1 LTDSD
6 AAPPDRRRA
15 LAPEGVNRSAT
26 QIRERPTDDN
36 PGGAAEAK
44 PAPTR
49 AVRPKHAASLLL
61 WRRGSKGIE
70 LLMGL
75 RHERH
80 RFLPNV
86 LVFPGGR
93 VDIGDHRAKAL
104 TELPERARRLL
115 LRADATPSLARA
127 LGVAAARELHEETG
141 LVLGRMEGQRLWPDL
156 GALDY
161 LCRAV
166 TPPNRFM
173 RFNARFLIA
182 PAEAAQGRI
191 RGSGE
196 LEELRF
202 FTIEEAHRH
211 KMITITAKV
220 MAEFEAWLAMGE
232 AERAARPLVCFRSGR
247 KDQDARTF
255 EA

>member
-1 LTDSD
+1 MTEEDVAGL
-6 AAPPDRRRA
+6 
-15 LAPEGVNRSAT
+15 
-26 QIRERPTDDN
+26 RERPTDDN
-36 PGGAAEAK
+36 PGGVAEAK
-44 PAPTR
+44 PAPNR
-49 AVRPKHAASLLL
+49 AVRPRHAASLLL
-61 WRRGSKGIE
+61 WRRSSKGLE

-75 RHERH
+75 RHARH

-93 VDIGDHRAKAL
+93 VDIGDHRAKAVS
-104 TELPERARRLL
+104 ELPERTRVLLARS
-115 LRADATPSLARA
+115 APPSMARA

-141 LVLGRMEGQRLWPDL
+141 LVLGRMEGRRLWPDL
-156 GALDY
+156 SVLDY

-182 PAEAAQGRI
+182 PAEAAHGTL

-202 FTIEEAHRH
+202 FTPEEARRH
-211 KMITITAKV
+211 KMISITAKV
-220 MAEFEAWLAMGE
+220 MEEFEAWLGMEE
-232 AERAARPLVCFRSGR
+232 AERAARPLICFRSGR
-247 KDQDARTF
+247 RAQDSRVL
-255 EA
+255 EP

>member
-1 LTDSD
+1 MTD
-6 AAPPDRRRA
+6 AAQ
-15 LAPEGVNRSAT
+15 L
-26 QIRERPTDDN
+26 REKPTDDN
-36 PGGAAEAK
+36 PGGPAEAK
-44 PAPTR
+44 PAPNR

-61 WRRGSKGIE
+61 WRRGAKGLE

-75 RHERH
+75 RHARH

-93 VDIGDHRAKAL
+93 VDVGDHRAKAL
-104 TELPERARRLL
+104 NELPDRTRTLL
-115 LRADATPSLARA
+115 SRTATPSLVRA

-156 GALDY
+156 AALDY

-182 PAEAAQGRI
+182 PAEAAHGHI

-202 FTIEEAHRH
+202 FTVEEAHRH
-211 KMITITAKV
+211 KMISITAKV
-220 MAEFEAWLAMGE
+220 LAEFEAWLAMGE
-232 AERAARPLVCFRSGR
+232 EERAARPLVCFRSGR
-247 KDQDARTF
+247 QNMDARTF

>member
-1 LTDSD
+1 MTDAP
-6 AAPPDRRRA
+6 AAK
-15 LAPEGVNRSAT
+15 
-26 QIRERPTDDN
+26 ERPSDDN
-36 PGGAAEAK
+36 PGGPAEAK

-61 WRRGSKGIE
+61 WRRGAKGLE

-75 RHERH
+75 RHARH

-93 VDIGDHRAKAL
+93 VDVGDHRAKAM
-104 TELPERARRLL
+104 TELPDRTATL
-115 LRADATPSLARA
+115 LRRVAGSASLARA

-141 LVLGRMEGQRLWPDL
+141 LVLGRMEGKRLHADL

-182 PAEAAQGRI
+182 PAEAAHGHI

-202 FTIEEAHRH
+202 FTLEEAHRH
-211 KMITITAKV
+211 RMISITAKV

-247 KDQDARTF
+247 KHMDARTF

>member
-1 LTDSD
+1 MTKS
-6 AAPPDRRRA
+6 AAP
-15 LAPEGVNRSAT
+15 V
-26 QIRERPTDDN
+26 REKPTDDN
-36 PGGAAEAK
+36 PGGPAEAK
-44 PAPTR
+44 RAPTR
-49 AVRPKHAASLLL
+49 AVRPRHAASLLL
-61 WRRGSKGIE
+61 WRRSAKGLE

-75 RHERH
+75 RHANH

-93 VDIGDHRAKAL
+93 VDVGDHRCKAVS
-104 TELPERARRLL
+104 E
-115 LRADATPSLARA
+115 LRAGTITHLRRNAPGSLARA

-141 LVLGRMEGQRLWPDL
+141 LVMGRMEGQRLHPDL
-156 GALDY
+156 GVLDY

-182 PAEAAQGRI
+182 PAEAAHGHI

-202 FTIEEAHRH
+202 FTVEEARRH
-211 KMITITAKV
+211 KMISITAKV
-220 MAEFEAWLAMGE
+220 MDEFEAWLGMGE
-232 AERAARPLVCFRSGR
+232 AERAERPLVCFRSGR
-247 KDQDARTF
+247 RNMDARTF